1 MEEKALKNI
10 QRLDIYHEILMQ
22 QPKIVNIKQ
31 KDDFELLYHTNFK
44 KSIKD
49 IILSG
54 EWMK

>member
-1 MEEKALKNI
+1 
-10 QRLDIYHEILMQ
+10 MQ

-31 KDDFELLYHTNFK
+31 KDDFELLYQTNIK

-49 IILSG
+49 IILSR